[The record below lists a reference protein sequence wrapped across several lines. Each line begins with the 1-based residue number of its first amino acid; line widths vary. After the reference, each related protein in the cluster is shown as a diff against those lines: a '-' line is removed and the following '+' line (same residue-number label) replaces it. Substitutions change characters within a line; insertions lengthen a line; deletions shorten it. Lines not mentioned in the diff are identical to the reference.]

1 MSDFHTI
8 RIGTAMT
15 PGQEEAKNR
24 PRKLARGICDEVK
37 SLLDFFF
44 VSAIAVVFG
53 NVPATVVGQDESG
66 SQHWAFRPVSRP
78 SVPSTRNREW
88 PLNPI
93 DRFLL
98 SRLEAIQRKPVATVE
113 RRMFLRRVTFN
124 LTGLPPTPAE
134 LRRFVS
140 DESANAVERVVD
152 RLLASPHY
160 GERWGRHWLD
170 ISRYADSNG
179 LDENRALINA
189 YHFRDYVVDAFNR
202 DLPFDDFV
210 QSQLAGDLLPEPE
223 RPSQVED
230 PTWAWRV
237 ATLTGDRL
245 RATGFL
251 SLGPKGLREVD
262 PVKME
267 MDIIDDQVA
276 TVGKALLGLTLE
288 CARCHDHKFD
298 PITTA
303 DYYAL
308 AGIFK
313 STRTMKQIV
322 DKRGKGDGYWLERE
336 IARTPLGSVKR
347 VVESVMCVEEGSP
360 KNLRIHVRGSHLELC
375 EEVRRGLPKILS
387 QQLAA
392 ADIGPGESGR
402 LQLAR
407 WITDPRHPL
416 TSRVI
421 ANRIWQWHFG
431 VGLVQTP
438 DNFGELGARPADPEL
453 LDWLASELVR
463 MDWSIKRLS
472 RMILLSRAYRSG
484 GQGKSVADDESGHVL
499 PASLCAAVGFPRR
512 RLAAEEIRDSLL
524 AVSGLL
530 DSEMHGT
537 LLTLKSRQ
545 YVNDAKTGRHLVS
558 YTNSRRSIYQPVIR
572 NKVYSLFQMF
582 EFPSPS
588 LVSGRRATTTVPPQL
603 LLMMNSELVARCSQA
618 MAVRMLQDSTLT
630 EVERIGLSYEFV
642 YGRIPGEG
650 EVQRAG
656 EFLRRFE
663 QTLSPEQSLETRRA
677 AAWQAFCQ
685 ALMVSNEFVYLD

>member
-1 MSDFHTI
+1 MQL
-8 RIGTAMT
+8 
-15 PGQEEAKNR
+15 GQESARFR
-24 PRKLARGICDEVK
+24 PRKLTRAICEEEK
-37 SLLDFFF
+37 SLVGFLF
-44 VSAIAVVFG
+44 VSVLAVVLG

-66 SQHWAFRPVSRP
+66 EKHWSFRPVRRP
-78 SVPSTRNREW
+78 SVPVTRNREW

-93 DRFLL
+93 DNFLL
-98 SRLEAIQRKPVATVE
+98 SRLEASRQRPVATVE
-113 RRMFLRRVTFN
+113 RRMFLRRATFN

-134 LRRFVS
+134 LRRFVADDS
-140 DESANAVERVVD
+140 PDAVERVVD
-152 RLLASPHY
+152 RLLASPRY

-179 LDENRALINA
+179 LDENRALVNA

-223 RPSQVED
+223 RPVQIEET
-230 PTWAWRV
+230 TWTRRV
-237 ATLTGDRL
+237 AARAADRL

-251 SLGPKGLREVD
+251 ALGPKGLREVD

-276 TVGKALLGLTLE
+276 TLGKALLGLTLE

-336 IARTPLGSVKR
+336 ITLAALGSAKP

-360 KNLRIHVRGSHLELC
+360 KNLRIHIRGSHLELG

-387 QQLAA
+387 RQVAVA
-392 ADIGPGESGR
+392 GIGPGESGR

-407 WITDPRHPL
+407 WITDSRHPL

-421 ANRIWQWHFG
+421 VNRIWQWHFG

-438 DNFGELGARPADPEL
+438 DNFGELGARPADPKL

-463 MDWSIKRLS
+463 MEWSIKRLS
-472 RMILLSRAYRSG
+472 RLILLSRAYRSA
-484 GQGKSVADDESGHVL
+484 GQRERAVDDESGHAL

-524 AVSGLL
+524 AVSGLM
-530 DSEMHGT
+530 DSEMYGT
-537 LLTLKSRQ
+537 LLNLKPRQ

-572 NKVYSLFQMF
+572 NKVYSLFQTF

-618 MAVRMLQDSTLT
+618 MAVRMLQDSSLT
-630 EVERIGLSYEFV
+630 EVQRIGLSYESA
-642 YGRIPGEG
+642 YGRIPGKV
-650 EVQRAG
+650 EVGRAS

-663 QTLSPEQSLETRRA
+663 QTLSPEQSQEARLA
-677 AAWQAFCQ
+677 SAWQAFCQ